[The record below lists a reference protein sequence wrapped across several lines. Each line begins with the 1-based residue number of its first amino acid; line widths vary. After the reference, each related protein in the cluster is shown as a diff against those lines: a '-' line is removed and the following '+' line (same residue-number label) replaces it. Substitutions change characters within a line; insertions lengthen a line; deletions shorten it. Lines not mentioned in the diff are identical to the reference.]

1 MASVGKLLNIAIV
14 GAGSIGCYLGGCLL
28 SAGYNVTL
36 IGRPRIQEQINTH
49 GLTLTDWR
57 ERNEHIAT
65 ENINFS
71 LALSDI
77 QNADYILV
85 TVKSGNTEE
94 VAQAI
99 AQYAKP
105 KAVVVS
111 FQNGIRNANILKQ
124 FLSQHQVLKGMVP
137 FNVLS
142 KGKAHFH
149 CGTEGDLAIADK
161 DNVAEPLIHAF
172 RKSELPVDI
181 YNDLSQLQWSK
192 LLMNLN
198 NSINALSGLPLREQL
213 HDRHYRKI
221 LALTIK
227 EALQVLKHAG
237 IKPVKNG
244 KVIPS
249 LLPFILSMPD
259 FLYKIVAGSMLK
271 IDPDARS
278 SMYEDLALGRP
289 TEIDFINGEV
299 VSLAEQCGV
308 KSPINTAITLRVK
321 EAESAQKG
329 SPNISANALYSL
341 IMINA

>member
-1 MASVGKLLNIAIV
+1 MTSVDKLLNIAIV

-57 ERNEHIAT
+57 ERNEHIPA
-65 ENINFS
+65 EQINFS

-77 QNADYILV
+77 KHADYILV

-94 VAQAI
+94 VAQEI
-99 AQYAKP
+99 AQYAKST
-105 KAVVVS
+105 AVVVS

-124 FLSQHQVLKGMVP
+124 FLSQHQVLKAMVP

-142 KGKAHFH
+142 KDKAHFH
-149 CGTEGDLAIADK
+149 CGTEGDLAIEDR
-161 DNVAEPLIHAF
+161 DNVAGLLIDAL
-172 RKSELPVDI
+172 RTSNLPVDT

-249 LLPFILSMPD
+249 LLPFILSLPD
-259 FLYKIVAGSMLK
+259 FLYKVIAGSMLK

-299 VSLAEQCGV
+299 VSLAEQYGV

-321 EAESAQKG
+321 EAEDAKRG
-329 SPNISANALYSL
+329 SPNISAKALYSL
-341 IMINA
+341 IMLNH